1 MTEIAHYKW
10 INWNWHERLW
20 NFSRICLLV
29 LDLKNLKVFAGDDPN
44 AECTL
49 IIDDEDLFN
58 IGNGTLG
65 AQEALAQNKLDIEG
79 NIELALKLV
88 PFISS
93 L

>member
-1 MTEIAHYKW
+1 M
-10 INWNWHERLW
+10 
-20 NFSRICLLV
+20 
-29 LDLKNLKVFAGDDPN
+29 FAGDDA

-58 IGNGTLG
+58 IGNGSLG

-79 NIELALKLV
+79 NFELALKLV